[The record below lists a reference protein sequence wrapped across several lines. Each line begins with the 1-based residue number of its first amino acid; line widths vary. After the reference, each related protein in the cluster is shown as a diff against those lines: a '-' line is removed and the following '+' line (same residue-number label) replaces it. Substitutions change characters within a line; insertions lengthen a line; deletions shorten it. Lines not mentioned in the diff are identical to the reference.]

1 MSYLEL
7 DAEGRNR
14 YIKQKYNER
23 VLYAGN
29 RHGVI
34 VQVEHIIKNSKPNP
48 ELLVPV
54 EGVWAIQFAYKYQVQ
69 IKHMIVCT
77 DEMNSN
83 ESIMLLEGI
92 MDSNLELE
100 VYLTSKKVFD
110 QISEKANSAGII
122 AVCKYPRK
130 KLEELVIEKNSLVVI
145 LDGLEIPGNVGTIV
159 RSADGT
165 DVSAV
170 IICNKKTRLTHP
182 KYIKSSQGSCFKV
195 PVVETEYEDVF
206 RWLKDNNF
214 RIVLTDTRADKNYYE
229 ENFDGRVAVVV
240 GSERY
245 GISKEWYEKKYT
257 GIKIPM
263 FGDCDSLNVGIAT
276 TVILYEATLKKKN
289 MLQRSHVHT
298 E

>member
-1 MSYLEL
+1 MKYLEL
-7 DAEGRNR
+7 DADGRNG
-14 YIKQKYNER
+14 YIKEKYNGR
-23 VLYAGN
+23 VFYAGN
-29 RHGVI
+29 KHSVI
-34 VQVEHIIKNSKPNP
+34 TQVENIVKNSKPNP

-69 IKHMIVCT
+69 MKHMIVCT
-77 DEMNSN
+77 EEMNSN
-83 ESIMLLEGI
+83 ESIMLFEKI
-92 MDSNLELE
+92 MNGNLELGA
-100 VYLTSKKVFD
+100 YLTSKKVFEK
-110 QISEKANSAGII
+110 ISEKANSAGIL
-122 AVCKYPRK
+122 ALCKYPKRN
-130 KLEELVIEKNSLVVI
+130 LEELNLEKNSMVVI

-195 PVVETEYEDVF
+195 PVVETDYKELFD
-206 RWLKDNNF
+206 WLKQNNF
-214 RIVLTDTRADKNYYE
+214 RIILTDTRANSNYYE
-229 ENFDGRVAVVV
+229 EDFHGRIAIIV

-245 GISKEWYEKKYT
+245 GISKEWYEKDYT

-276 TVILYEATLKKKN
+276 TVILYEATLKKKK
-289 MLQRSHVHT
+289 MLQRHDV
-298 E
+298 